1 MDGGVAALA
10 VIKGITFVHVGSA
23 ALWWASA
30 VMVMGQIRLA
40 IDDNGIGLAQAKDHV
55 DWALNLGRWCGPVTI
70 ASGFV
75 LIFAVGGFRAVS
87 PAIHAAL
94 LLAIASVG
102 MEHGYAGRQWREFFE
117 LLELE
122 PGSIGLADAVTKLTF
137 LNGIQHVIWLCMLAL
152 MIFKDVL

>member
-1 MDGGVAALA
+1 MEGGVAALA

-40 IDDNGIGLAQAKDHV
+40 IDDNGIGLGQARDHV
-55 DWALNLGRWCGPVTI
+55 DWALNLGRWCGPITI

-75 LIFAVGGFRAVS
+75 LVFAVGGFRVVP
-87 PAIHAAL
+87 PAIRAAL
-94 LLAIASVG
+94 LLAIVSVA
-102 MEHGYAGRQWREFFE
+102 MEHGYAGKSWRQFFE
-117 LLELE
+117 LLERE
-122 PGSIGLADAVTKLTF
+122 PESISLADAVSKLTF
-137 LNGIQHVIWLCMLAL
+137 LNGIQHVFWLCMLVL

>member
-1 MDGGVAALA
+1 M
-10 VIKGITFVHVGSA
+10 FVHAASA

-40 IDDNGIGLAQAKDHV
+40 IDDNGIALGQAKDHV

-70 ASGFV
+70 ASGCV
-75 LIFAVGGFRAVS
+75 LIVAVGGFRAVP

-94 LLAIASVG
+94 LLAICSIG

-117 LLELE
+117 LLERE
-122 PGSIGLADAVTKLTF
+122 PDSIGLADSVTKLTF
-137 LNGIQHVIWLCMLAL
+137 LNGIQHVVWLCMLAL
-152 MIFKDVL
+152 LVFQDLL